1 MQNPPYST
9 SDWLLFVFVLSAL
22 ASNCLLIVL
31 DWFFLWFLYSGY
43 RAMVSPVN
51 TATSSD
57 SSFSNIQLRNGMLA
71 SNHATI
77 LFRATA
83 EAGQHLCEWKS
94 QNLYEEKTLQLHV
107 KKPLSSCLSYRLFIT
122 FLPKKEWRWLCDATQ
137 VASCCSYCLWQLEKM
152 TVTVSPADRDFGEL
166 SHRKHPP
173 SPRVRQHPAYWWRLC
188 T

>member
-9 SDWLLFVFVLSAL
+9 SDWLLFVFVFSAL

-57 SSFSNIQLRNGMLA
+57 SSFSNIQLGNGMLA

-94 QNLYEEKTLQLHV
+94 QNLYEENCHPVCPTDSSSHFCPKRNGADHVTQL
-107 KKPLSSCLSYRLFIT
+107 
-122 FLPKKEWRWLCDATQ
+122 
-137 VASCCSYCLWQLEKM
+137 CCCGYCLWQLEKM

-173 SPRVRQHPAYWWRLC
+173 SPRVTESDSILLTDGDHVHK
-188 T
+188 

>member
-9 SDWLLFVFVLSAL
+9 SDWLLFVFVFSAL

-122 FLPKKEWRWLCDATQ
+122 FLPKKEWRWLCDAIVLRLLSLATWKNDGDGQ
-137 VASCCSYCLWQLEKM
+137 PCWQRLWWTFPQKTSALAE
-152 TVTVSPADRDFGEL
+152 SD
-166 SHRKHPP
+166 
-173 SPRVRQHPAYWWRLC
+173 RVRQHPAYWWRSC